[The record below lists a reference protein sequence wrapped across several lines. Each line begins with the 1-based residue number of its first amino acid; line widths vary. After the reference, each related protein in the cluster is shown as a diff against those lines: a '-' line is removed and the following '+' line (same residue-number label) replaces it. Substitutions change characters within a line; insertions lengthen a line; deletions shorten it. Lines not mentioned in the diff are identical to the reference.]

1 MAEREGCARGGVKIF
16 TEDTAAQTEQTAASP
31 QKEPVMSVMPGKKAP
46 DFEAPAYHKG
56 QFTNIK
62 LSDLEGKWRL
72 LCFYPGDFT
81 FV

>member
-1 MAEREGCARGGVKIF
+1 MAQREGCARGGVKILD
-16 TEDTAAQTEQTAASP
+16 EAAAAQIEATETTA

-62 LSDLEGKWRL
+62 LSDHQGKWRL